1 MAKNT
6 KKLNLP
12 GTIYLNKKRWWWKV
26 QLPGED
32 KPKAHPLKPVG
43 AKFATIDKN
52 VAIECARFLLAKAIF
67 ESEQKISSRVDT
79 IAALAKIYLEHTDNY
94 YVDVNGLPTGESRQI
109 RYSLKP
115 LVDNFAALPIDEFG
129 PLKLMEVREYMVKLG
144 LSRGLINQRIGRIRR
159 MFKWA
164 TSTQMVSPIIYQG
177 LLTVE
182 GLKRGR
188 CAAKETEYV
197 KPVDEK
203 YVYAV
208 LPYTTPVV
216 AAMIELQ
223 LLTGMRPG
231 ELVLMRPCD
240 IDRSDEI
247 WRYYPEKHKNQYRRI
262 ERIVSIGP
270 RGQKILRPFLLR
282 GQEEYCFS
290 PFESEWYR
298 RTKLT
303 ENRKTPLSYGNRV
316 GTNRKENPRRKPG
329 NRYDSASYGKAVCKA
344 ITAARRAIKQRGDD
358 PDKEMPKWTPYQM
371 RHTAATKVRKYM
383 GYESAGAALGHTNMS
398 ATAIY
403 AERNQDL
410 ADEAARKFG

>member
-12 GTIYLNKKRWWWKV
+12 GTIYRNKKRWWWKV
-26 QLPGED
+26 QLPKED
-32 KPKAHPLKPVG
+32 KPKARPLKPVG
-43 AKFATIDKN
+43 AKFATTDRN
-52 VAIECARFLLAKAIF
+52 VAIECAKDIWAKAIF
-67 ESEQKISSRVDT
+67 DSDQVTGSHISN
-79 IAALAKIYLEHTDNY
+79 IAELAQAYLHYVKNY
-94 YVDVNGLPTGESRQI
+94 YTCSNGHEAEQI
-109 RYSLKP
+109 EYALRPVINY
-115 LVDNFAALPIDEFG
+115 FASLPIDEFG
-129 PLKLMEVREYMVKLG
+129 PLKLKEVREYMIKNN
-144 LSRGLINQRIGRIRR
+144 LSRGVINHRIQKIKR

-164 TSTQMVSPIIYQG
+164 VSEQIISPFIYHG
-177 LLTVE
+177 LGTVE
-182 GLKRGR
+182 GLKKGR
-188 CAAKETEYV
+188 CNAKEVPPV

-203 YVYAV
+203 YIYAI
-208 LPYTTPVV
+208 LPYTTPVI

-231 ELVLMRPCD
+231 ELVLIRPCD
-240 IDRSDEI
+240 IDMTSEI

-270 RGQKILRPFLLR
+270 RGQQILRPFLLR
-282 GQEEYCFS
+282 GQQEYCFS
-290 PFESEWYR
+290 AIESEQYR
-298 RTKLT
+298 RDKLT
-303 ENRKTPLSYGNRV
+303 ENRKTPLSCGNKV
-316 GTNRKENPRRKPG
+316 GTNRKEKPQRSPG
-329 NRYDSASYGKAVCKA
+329 KRYDSASYRKAVQKA
-344 ITAARRAIKQRGDD
+344 IVAARRAIKQRGGD

-410 ADEAARKFG
+410 ADDAARKLG